1 MIRTFRTTGP
11 FQEGVYYPDDDI
23 ENICRDELAKVE
35 LLPKEPEPI
44 RIDRFIEKRFG
55 VSPRY
60 EDLGHGVLGLT
71 KFTKKGVAE
80 VIVSRALA
88 DEADMVAER
97 RIRTTLAHEG
107 GHGLLH
113 THLFLLESEHR
124 PLFGDYSD
132 PSKPKVLC
140 RDENAVGTATYK
152 RQWWEVQANKA
163 MGALLM
169 PKELVQ
175 MALKPYLTKAG
186 LLGTEVLTSTNRLT
200 AVRELANLFDVNPVV
215 VRIRLG
221 KMYPETGQM
230 SL

>member
-1 MIRTFRTTGP
+1 MRTFRTTAGP
-11 FQEGVYYPDDDI
+11 FQEGVYYPDNDI
-23 ENICRDELAKVE
+23 ENICRDELAKVG

-44 RIDRFIEKRFG
+44 RIHRFIEKRFG

-60 EDLGHGVLGLT
+60 QDLGNGVLGMT
-71 KFTKKGVAE
+71 KFTKNGVAE

-88 DEADMVAER
+88 DEGDAVAER

-113 THLFLLESEHR
+113 THLFLLESERR

-140 RDENAVGTATYK
+140 RDETAVGSATYG

-163 MGALLM
+163 MGALLL

-186 LLGTEVLTSTNRLT
+186 LLGTEVLTSTNRVA
-200 AVRELANLFDVNPVV
+200 AVRDLANLFDVNPVV
-215 VRIRLG
+215 VRIRLV